1 MDKSEKKGPVAGA
14 AVAYT
19 HGGGD
24 VFWTCSAD
32 PRLDIS
38 FKVFHTGDGKAA
50 QIAYGTRPSAVQVDF
65 GHDSIDGHLLWW
77 EFTCRAAGGHAGS
90 WPVFVQFFQGTRE
103 KGYEAVS
110 RVIRY
115 DVSVA
120 PNRPAGAMDHVTFR
134 AFTGARIAA

>member
-1 MDKSEKKGPVAGA
+1 MEKNEKKGPVDGA
-14 AVAYT
+14 AVAYAQ
-19 HGGGD
+19 GGGD

-65 GHDSIDGHLLWW
+65 RVAEIDGHLLWW
-77 EFTCRAAGGHAGS
+77 EFQCRAAGRSAGT
-90 WPVFVQFFQGTRE
+90 WPVFVQFFQGTME
-103 KGYEAVS
+103 KGYQAIS

-115 DVSVA
+115 DVTVSPGLPEA
-120 PNRPAGAMDHVTFR
+120 ATDHVTFR
-134 AFTGARIAA
+134 ALSGARIAA